1 MLRWAVS
8 GVVSGL
14 VRFSNRSGEMD
25 KAIVFS
31 HASSCDVLN
40 DMLYSVEPDDWL
52 QSEKSIPMAKR
63 CKNEL

>member
-1 MLRWAVS
+1 MPRQAFS
-8 GVVSGL
+8 GVASGR
-14 VRFSNRSGEMD
+14 VRFSNRSGAMN